1 LHAPAWQPGVVDTTG
16 WSRLNRGDSSFDLLP
31 STFSG
36 DTMKKF
42 AIAKFVIGSALAAA
56 SLCSH
61 AEDLRPL
68 HFVLGTGITGGGE
81 KLATVTYTNGDTQ
94 DIRSGGLV
102 HYFAGVDVRAAPFLS
117 VQATVGYH
125 VDTSSGA
132 SNGSVRFTRVPV
144 EVLGYFHVN
153 DAIRLGGGVRLINS
167 PELRGRGVAS
177 NVNESFD
184 NSVGVVLEGEYKFTN
199 WFGVK
204 LRAVSESYRAKST
217 GIKANGD
224 HAGVYAAFYL

>member
-1 LHAPAWQPGVVDTTG
+1 
-16 WSRLNRGDSSFDLLP
+16 
-31 STFSG
+31 
-36 DTMKKF
+36 MKKF
-42 AIAKFVIGSALAAA
+42 AIAAALVAT

-61 AEDLRPL
+61 ADDLRPL
-68 HFVLGTGITGGGE
+68 HFVIGTGITGGGE

-102 HYFAGVDVRAAPFLS
+102 HYFAGVDVRAAPHVS

-132 SNGSVRFTRVPV
+132 SNGSVRFTRVPI

-153 DAIRLGGGVRLINS
+153 DAIRLGGGVRLVNS
-167 PELRGRGVAS
+167 PELTGSGVAS
-177 NVNESFD
+177 NVNDSFD
-184 NSVGVVLEGEYKFTN
+184 NTVGVVLEGEYKFTH
-199 WFGVK
+199 WFGLK
-204 LRAVSESYRAKST
+204 LRAVSESYRSRST

-224 HAGVYAAFYL
+224 HAGLYAAFYL

>member
-1 LHAPAWQPGVVDTTG
+1 
-16 WSRLNRGDSSFDLLP
+16 
-31 STFSG
+31 
-36 DTMKKF
+36 MKKI
-42 AIAKFVIGSALAAA
+42 AITAALVAT

-61 AEDLRPL
+61 ADDLRPL
-68 HFVLGTGITGGGE
+68 HFVIGTGITGGGE

-102 HYFAGVDVRAAPFLS
+102 HYFAGVDVRAAPHVS

-144 EVLGYFHVN
+144 EVLGYFHVS
-153 DAIRLGGGVRLINS
+153 DAIRLGGGVRLVNS
-167 PELRGRGVAS
+167 PELVGRGVAS
-177 NVNESFD
+177 NINESFD
-184 NSVGVVLEGEYKFTN
+184 NTVGVVLEGEYKFTN
-199 WFGVK
+199 WFGLK
-204 LRAVSESYRAKST
+204 LRAVSESYRSKST
-217 GIKANGD
+217 GLKANGD